1 MPNVRFSV
9 HTAGETG
16 LGKTSVLVAGEQQAL
31 LIDGQFTLAEQHRV
45 LADVIDSGKHLST
58 VFVSAA
64 DPDYYFGLQV
74 IRQAFPN
81 VRVLATPE
89 TVERI
94 EATWRSKLEIWKQ
107 LGGNLATDVVVPEP
121 LVGCCL
127 ELEEHV
133 FEVRRGDPAIAWRTE
148 YLWNADRRAI
158 LGGAALFGGVHL
170 WTADTGTTEERQGW
184 RRTLDEMSALDPEY
198 VVPGHRAAAG
208 GPLDGSVI
216 RFTRDYLVAF
226 ETELHE
232 ARRRD
237 DQARTLRRAMT
248 RRYPSLGGL
257 VNLELGAKVA
267 TGEMPWV

>member
-1 MPNVRFSV
+1 MPTVRFSV

-31 LIDGQFTLAEQHRV
+31 LVDGQFTLAEQHRV

-74 IRQAFPN
+74 VRQVFPR
-81 VRVLATPE
+81 VRVLATPD

-107 LGGNLATDVVVPEP
+107 LGGNLATDVVIPEP
-121 LVGCCL
+121 LLGGHL

-133 FEVRRGDPAIAWRTE
+133 FEVRAGDPAVEWRTG
-148 YLWNADRRAI
+148 YLWNAERRAV
-158 LGGAALFGGVHL
+158 LGGAALFSGLHP
-170 WTADTGTTEERQGW
+170 WTADTPTPEEREGW
-184 RRTLDEMSALDPEY
+184 RRALDEMSALEPEY
-198 VVPGHRAAAG
+198 VVAGHRASG
-208 GPLDGSVI
+208 GPFDASVI
-216 RFTRDYLVAF
+216 RFTHDYLVAF
-226 ETELHE
+226 ETELRD
-232 ARRRD
+232 ASRRD
-237 DQARTLRRAMT
+237 DRARALRRSMT
-248 RRYPSLGGL
+248 RRYPGLGGL

-267 TGEMPWV
+267 TGEMSWS